1 MKGQKKMKN
10 QSEYVWSYAAYGGEP
25 QYIQT
30 PYGMV
35 KNDAAYKKYLA
46 QKGVS
51 KNVDLGISSLEPQA
65 AVSQDDY
72 ETESAWGYPNSSCS
86 PFYAKTGRPYNLRP
100 DQYKLGTLSGLYE
113 SKHDYAAIG
122 TDNAGG
128 PSYGAYQIS
137 TNTGTMKKYL
147 DFLQQNPVYRN
158 FARTLNDAGG
168 EHSAKLKKQS
178 FVNAWVELSKNDVFN
193 ESQHNFIVDTHL
205 KPLINAIKEK
215 EILRLNERHPVVKD
229 VLYSMSVQHGKASKI
244 VNDTLEKLKLEYGG
258 DLNNISD
265 DIILRRLYQSR
276 ADYVQNL
283 KESCFPGDKRI
294 TREEKMNIINNRYP
308 YELRKAL
315 DCLK

>member
-1 MKGQKKMKN
+1 MRKLILCFLWRIEK
-10 QSEYVWSYAAYGGEP
+10 SFLFLLSFWRF
-25 QYIQT
+25 
-30 PYGMV
+30 
-35 KNDAAYKKYLA
+35 YLF
-46 QKGVS
+46 
-51 KNVDLGISSLEPQA
+51 ER
-65 AVSQDDY
+65 
-72 ETESAWGYPNSSCS
+72 TE
-86 PFYAKTGRPYNLRP
+86 
-100 DQYKLGTLSGLYE
+100 
-113 SKHDYAAIG
+113 
-122 TDNAGG
+122 
-128 PSYGAYQIS
+128 
-137 TNTGTMKKYL
+137 
-147 DFLQQNPVYRN
+147 
-158 FARTLNDAGG
+158 
-168 EHSAKLKKQS
+168 S

>member
-1 MKGQKKMKN
+1 M
-10 QSEYVWSYAAYGGEP
+10 
-25 QYIQT
+25 
-30 PYGMV
+30 
-35 KNDAAYKKYLA
+35 
-46 QKGVS
+46 
-51 KNVDLGISSLEPQA
+51 
-65 AVSQDDY
+65 
-72 ETESAWGYPNSSCS
+72 
-86 PFYAKTGRPYNLRP
+86 RP

-244 VNDTLEKLKLEYGG
+244 VNDTLEKLK
-258 DLNNISD
+258 
-265 DIILRRLYQSR
+265 
-276 ADYVQNL
+276 
-283 KESCFPGDKRI
+283 
-294 TREEKMNIINNRYP
+294 
-308 YELRKAL
+308 
-315 DCLK
+315 

>member
-1 MKGQKKMKN
+1 MLEMLKDYLVVDFEEAYPEVRFRDKN
-10 QSEYVWSYAAYGGEP
+10 NL
-25 QYIQT
+25 IQT
-30 PYGMV
+30 MKDVFSYTKCPFV
-35 KNDAAYKKYLA
+35 ILIDEWDCLFREYKQDKEA
-46 QKGVS
+46 Q
-51 KNVDLGISSLEPQA
+51 
-65 AVSQDDY
+65 
-72 ETESAWGYPNSSCS
+72 
-86 PFYAKTGRPYNLRP
+86 
-100 DQYKLGTLSGLYE
+100 
-113 SKHDYAAIG
+113 
-122 TDNAGG
+122 
-128 PSYGAYQIS
+128 
-137 TNTGTMKKYL
+137 KKYL